1 MAKLTKEEALAYWNA
16 VQKLGEEREEVFGK
30 KFSQADFVAGACC
43 ILAHLDQMDLFPP
56 KYFFGVMRG
65 DKLFK
70 KDNKKA
76 KATQHQK

>member
-1 MAKLTKEEALAYWNA
+1 MPKLTKEEALAYWNA
-16 VQKLGEEREEVFGK
+16 VQKLGEERAEVFGK

-65 DKLFK
+65 DKLFSGNK
-70 KDNKKA
+70 KKA
-76 KATQHQK
+76 KVAQHQE